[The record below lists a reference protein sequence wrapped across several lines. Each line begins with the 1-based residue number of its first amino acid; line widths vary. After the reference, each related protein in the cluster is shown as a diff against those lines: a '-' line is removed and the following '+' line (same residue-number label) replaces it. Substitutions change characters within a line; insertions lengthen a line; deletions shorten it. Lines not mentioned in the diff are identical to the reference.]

1 MVNVALLAPYNQPSS
16 LLYASLN
23 GKFGIDLVVCNNPN
37 ELNKWKDIVQK
48 FSNSIEQKTQMY
60 NFSYSLEEILQKV
73 VGNNCNIIIQFDD
86 RLSGPGGKN
95 SNPSPGN
102 SKNTY
107 PNMTTINVYEIKI
120 NSNQIEYCCQ
130 VLYEND
136 SEITT
141 KKSGYTTQPNL
152 KTRFNIYINLPG
164 LQNQNSFEIVKNDG
178 FKDFLSIIYYN
189 NSTTLIYDVNL
200 QSVENKSVNNSTSS
214 SDKNMYFFR
223 GPAKTLNKIPTTIY
237 PLSSKYNTT
246 VKIYPMCN
254 WQSSKQLIDMW
265 SKFNLTPESITFTSN
280 KNEADYFMI
289 INSTNEQF
297 DPSRTLY
304 FCMEPHMDKT
314 HHFSDFYKRMINDRN
329 LLFCGT
335 HDYHVNN
342 TEWHLSPSAKDFLS
356 SPIPPKK
363 YDNVLSVIV
372 SNKNYDEGH
381 ILRLNFLRELDKR
394 ASQNNL
400 PFGLHIYG
408 SSDLNFKNYKGSLPP
423 NKKDNGIFPYKYH
436 FNAENNSIK
445 NYITEKFTD
454 AIVGES
460 YMFYWGCPNINDYYD
475 KRCYTRL
482 SLKKEDL
489 EKDIQTISNCMNE
502 KVYEKNL
509 DIIKNMKK
517 RIIIEYN
524 MFSRMKNI
532 IDLSSVQVFVN
543 VSKNILSGKNPN
555 EFVSNIGNV
564 LRKQGFNNTVFIQL
578 ASEISEADERSSNQ
592 LFGEMLYNFTK
603 SGENIIFI
611 DFRDLENIQN
621 LRNDLS
627 LGYGLSSR
635 EITWAKSDICNSL
648 NEFIRYPFYMRSD
661 VAEKMMFQINSNK
674 NLFSLLKEF
683 SIKTN

>member
-1 MVNVALLAPYNQPSS
+1 MVNVCLNDSFNKNS
-16 LLYASLN
+16 VLLYTSLN
-23 GKFGIDLVVCNNPN
+23 QKYGIDVIVSNTNS
-37 ELNKWKDIVQK
+37 ELNNWKDVINRFINPLETKPVVYNFQYSYDEIVQQAV
-48 FSNSIEQKTQMY
+48 SNNSC
-60 NFSYSLEEILQKV
+60 V
-73 VGNNCNIIIQFDD
+73 VIQFNNK
-86 RLSGPGGKN
+86 S
-95 SNPSPGN
+95 
-102 SKNTY
+102 TY
-107 PNMTTINVYEIKI
+107 PNCITINIYNIENIH
-120 NSNQIEYCCQ
+120 NSSSTIFNCE
-130 VLYEND
+130 VLYENET
-136 SEITT
+136 EITT
-141 KKSGYTTQPNL
+141 KKNGYTLNPNL
-152 KTRFNIYINLPG
+152 KTRFNITITGPNVWITGPEDLIKNMRSGIREP
-164 LQNQNSFEIVKNDG
+164 EIKKDND
-178 FKDFLSIIYYN
+178 FQSFLSIIYYN
-189 NSTTLIYDVNL
+189 NNSTLISSLSGNQD
-200 QSVENKSVNNSTSS
+200 NSFFIFKGPV
-214 SDKNMYFFR
+214 KNIK
-223 GPAKTLNKIPTTIY
+223 KTPTTIY
-237 PLSSKYNTT
+237 SLPHKYKN
-246 VKIYPMCN
+246 KILIYPMCN
-254 WQSSKQLIDMW
+254 WQNTTNLINDW
-265 SKFNLTPESITFTSN
+265 SKFNSIPNSVEFTSD
-280 KNEADYFMI
+280 KKEADYFMV

-297 DPSRTLY
+297 DPRRTMY

-314 HHFSDFYKRMINDRN
+314 PHFANFYNRMVNDKN
-329 LLFCGT
+329 LMFCGT

-342 TEWHLSPSAKDFLS
+342 TEWHLSPSAKDLLS

-363 YDNVLSVIV
+363 YEGRDPKPDNVLSVIV

-394 ASQNNL
+394 ASENNL

-475 KRCYTRL
+475 EKCYTRL

-502 KVYEKNL
+502 KFYEKNL

-524 MFSRMKNI
+524 MFSRMKTI

-543 VSKNILSGKNPN
+543 VGKNIISGKNPN

-578 ASEISEADERSSNQ
+578 ASEISEADERSSYQ